1 MYTCACRGIAA
12 LICPVSVQHVEYS
25 FWNQPTRNNLQKHYQ
40 KAKKAFKISKEACQ
54 LNADITSL
62 FSQSKTDEDVQKSET
77 SLCQNIFFC
86 SVN

>member
-1 MYTCACRGIAA
+1 M
-12 LICPVSVQHVEYS
+12 
-25 FWNQPTRNNLQKHYQ
+25 QKHYQ

-77 SLCQNIFFC
+77 SLCQNIFFLFC
-86 SVN
+86 ELIYLYKTFQNGALIIYKQSK